1 MTHPSG
7 RIACPPN
14 ANSTTPLRVAPRRAL
29 IAGAGVGGLTA
40 AVALAQKGFKV
51 DVFERTAVLRE
62 YGAGLQLTP
71 NATRILERLGVLA
84 AVRAVSM
91 APHAIRL
98 LRGATGAELTRLPLE
113 DAERRWG
120 APYLVVHRA
129 DLQAALAA
137 AAGGFAS
144 IALRFGTEVAGVGVV
159 EGGVSAGLK
168 RGLLGMRET
177 GEVLIGADG
186 LRSLVRERLGLGA
199 ASAPTFSGRMA
210 FRATVKSDRV
220 EARWSLE
227 EVTLRLGAKAHLVHY
242 PLRGG
247 SVVNLVA
254 VIEASV
260 RADAGEPWDGV
271 ADRGA
276 LEQAFRGWSADARA
290 LLGAADNWR
299 AWPLFAR
306 PAIPSFSQGPIALIG
321 DAAHPMTP
329 FLAQGAAQAIEDA
342 AALARRLGETSDVVA
357 ALVSYSNDRVARAT
371 RVQRDALAQGRLYHM
386 SGPMALA
393 RDLAMRALGPN
404 RLLRRYDWLYAA

>member
-1 MTHPSG
+1 M
-7 RIACPPN
+7 
-14 ANSTTPLRVAPRRAL
+14 APRRAL

-40 AVALAQKGFKV
+40 ALALAQKGFKV
-51 DVFERTAVLRE
+51 DVFERTPVLRE

-71 NATRILERLGVLA
+71 NATRILARMGVLE
-84 AVRAVSM
+84 AVRAVAM
-91 APHAIRL
+91 APRAIRL
-98 LRGATGAELTRLPLE
+98 LRGANGGELTRLPLG

-159 EGGVSAGLK
+159 AEGVSAGLK
-168 RGLLGMRET
+168 RGLLTMRET

-199 ASAPTFSGRMA
+199 AGAPTFSGRMA

-220 EARWSLE
+220 EARWRDE

-254 VIEASV
+254 VIETSA
-260 RADAGEPWDGV
+260 RPDAAEPWDGV

-276 LEQAFRGWSADARA
+276 LEQAFHGWSADARA

-299 AWPLFAR
+299 AWPLFVR

-342 AALARRLGETSDVVA
+342 DALAKRLSETTDVTT
-357 ALVSYSNDRVARAT
+357 ALTAYSNDRVARAT
-371 RVQRDALAQGRLYHM
+371 RVQRDALAQGRVYHM
-386 SGPMALA
+386 SGPMAFA
-393 RDLAMRALGPN
+393 RDLTMRALGPD
-404 RLLRRYDWLYAA
+404 RLLKRYDWLYAA